1 MHIGTDPHTT
11 IYHDGQCSPITFH
24 KHIYSYSYICA
35 HILKTNYTMS
45 TVITQ
50 EEANSEMDRAMQPTS
65 AIPAIQQQAMEDITT
80 IGTGE
85 SREKK
90 ERNSLKHLDYY
101 LHVHHIISPTS
112 RKYVNHLDISYEDL
126 KQDEVLFQQFY
137 RKMCR

>member
-1 MHIGTDPHTT
+1 
-11 IYHDGQCSPITFH
+11 
-24 KHIYSYSYICA
+24 
-35 HILKTNYTMS
+35 MS

-90 ERNSLKHLDYY
+90 KEILLSISIIIFMFIMLFRQ
-101 LHVHHIISPTS
+101 HHGNMLIT
-112 RKYVNHLDISYEDL
+112 
-126 KQDEVLFQQFY
+126 
-137 RKMCR
+137 